1 METDIESNAED
12 LNELGEKVSDTEE
25 SISVIDNEI
34 VTLRETDE
42 NLFGQ
47 ILDIDLSVKHLEVR
61 FEIIREDIHSLQRT
75 DIVMQA
81 SIDETQGQLDALSS
95 SVDQRFNDFNEN
107 YSEDILHLNSTL
119 ELQESQIN
127 NLEIQDLEHS
137 EAIIGINSEIDAVK
151 TRLSIIEGQN
161 QDSFQFLVSGSSS
174 ANSDHPSQMGSDIR
188 KFENFL

>member
-25 SISVIDNEI
+25 SISVIENEI

-42 NLFGQ
+42 NLYGQ
-47 ILDIDLSVKHLEVR
+47 IFDIDLSVKHLEVR
-61 FEIIREDIHSLQRT
+61 FDIIREDIHSLQRT

-81 SIDETQGQLDALSS
+81 SIDETRGQLDALSS

-119 ELQESQIN
+119 GLQESQIN

-137 EAIIGINSEIDAVK
+137 EAIIGINSEIDALK

-161 QDSFQFLVSGSSS
+161 QDSFQFLFSGSSS
-174 ANSDHPSQMGSDIR
+174 AN
-188 KFENFL
+188 